1 MFTRRVQHHNAVQQ
15 TGEPVMIRNAALG
28 LVLLVAGLTAAEASD
43 RRKPGEYWE
52 SSRIF
57 SIKDP
62 SGRMQTGSWQ
72 VMERTRDRCQ
82 FAAQRAERNI
92 ALQYPGWKVTGTKRK
107 SPCRRVMTRSSPG

>member
-1 MFTRRVQHHNAVQQ
+1 MT
-15 TGEPVMIRNAALG
+15 RNAALG
-28 LVLLVAGLTAAEASD
+28 LMLLLAGVTATEASD

-82 FAAQRAERNI
+82 FAAQRAEMNI
-92 ALQYPGWKVTGTKRK
+92 ARQYPGWKVTGTKRK
-107 SPCRRVMTRSSPG
+107 SPCHRVGTRSSAD